1 MFWYPVQRHRL
12 PDRAQ
17 RTSSS
22 VGSGLASRSALAVI
36 IMPGVQNPHCSP
48 CSSLKPSCSGCS
60 SLAVA
65 RPSTVEISCPSAWTA
80 SIVHD
85 FTAFP
90 STRTVHAP
98 QLVVSQPMCVPVSPS
113 PRRMRWDSSS
123 LGSTSAI
130 LRSPLIVNRIR
141 RTGTSLADASSLTTI
156 VMSGRPLC
164 RALGPAQDAYDE
176 RPHDVPLVLRAAAV
190 VGPRLRRRGREIGGA
205 LDAVGGQ
212 RSPDQRVG
220 RLR

>member
-1 MFWYPVQRHRL
+1 RQRL

-22 VGSGLASRSALAVI
+22 VGSGLASRRALAAI

-85 FTAFP
+85 FTAVP

-130 LRSPLIVNRIR
+130 FRAPLIENLIR

-164 RALGPAQDAYDE
+164 RALCAAQDAHDE
-176 RPHDVPLVLRAAAV
+176 RPHDVPLVLRAAALLA
-190 VGPRLRRRGREIGGA
+190 PRPRPRAPHVLRPLHPPPR
-205 LDAVGGQ
+205 
-212 RSPDQRVG
+212 PPP
-220 RLR
+220 

>member
-85 FTAFP
+85 FTAVP
-90 STRTVHAP
+90 STRTVPAAHEVG
-98 QLVVSQPMCVPVSPS
+98 QQQPGL
-113 PRRMRWDSSS
+113 D
-123 LGSTSAI
+123 LGY
-130 LRSPLIVNRIR
+130 LPLAVDREPDPAYRDVTGGRVIVNNDRHVR
-141 RTGTSLADASSLTTI
+141 PPSRCWPGGTTP
-156 VMSGRPLC
+156 RNPPLC
-164 RALGPAQDAYDE
+164 
-176 RPHDVPLVLRAAAV
+176 PLY
-190 VGPRLRRRGREIGGA
+190 
-205 LDAVGGQ
+205 
-212 RSPDQRVG
+212 RSG
-220 RLR
+220 SECG